1 MAPIIVDDFVLTL
14 SDDDDLPDEELE
26 DSETEVVAEPT
37 KGNKRKRA
45 ETKQSAVKKLKAGG
59 DEGDEGILSDFEF
72 DDGRAAD
79 LADFDGW
86 ETSGNGKDSIA
97 DIVDRRK
104 GVRRDTSRPS
114 PPSDDESVDAS
125 LEDDLEV
132 EAEDEDEML
141 GSDGKSD
148 SGLGKEE
155 EEEVQANP
163 LEHINAEGDGV
174 EELDEEEDLAAPV
187 AHPDDLASDAASD
200 AAEDT
205 IEQEKQA
212 AFFAPAQPDQP
223 LINGDYSFGSMSLS
237 RPIMRGLSELKFVS
251 PTPIQRKA
259 IPVALEGKDIV
270 GGAVTG
276 SGKTGAFIIPI
287 LERLLFRPKRVP
299 TTRVAILMPT
309 RELALQCLAV
319 AKKLASHTDVTFGR
333 AIGGLNAREQEK
345 ELKLRPDIVIAT
357 PGRFIDFMRN
367 SPALQVDKI
376 EILVLDEADRMLEEG
391 FADELNEILN
401 TIPKSR
407 QTMLFSATMTS
418 RVDDLVRVGLQRP
431 VRLMVDAQKT
441 SASGLTQEFVRL
453 RPGRESSRLG
463 YLMYLCSEVHRD
475 RVIIFFRQKKDA
487 HRIRVVFA
495 LCGLKAAELHGS
507 MSQEQRINSIEA
519 FRSGRASFLL
529 ATDLASRGLDIK
541 GIETVINYEAPQS
554 HEIYL
559 HRVGRTARAGRK
571 GISCTLAAE
580 PDRRV
585 VKAAVKAAKAQSG
598 AQIRQRTVDPQDAD
612 AWQKRCDELEDEIED
627 VLREEKEE
635 KVLQQTERTIVKAE
649 NIEKFGDE
657 IAARPKKTWF
667 QSEKEKVAAKAKG
680 GVVLNGV
687 SGAGGEEG
695 GRKKVKGGKLSN
707 KQKKRLQDKD
717 DRKAGLE
724 WKKTKSSEEKVK
736 AKPSSKPKAG
746 GKPGAKPGAG
756 GKEGAKPGA
765 RPGGNGRSSSKPT
778 TSGKPK
784 GKKGGRHP
792 DGYTIDTSSLPN
804 FKQYCV
810 TKLPM
815 PHTALQY
822 LNILA
827 QYNKWQRMYAYPLH
841 RGESHSDACRL
852 RAVEAETTRIE
863 PGNDGVEL
871 FDGEAWTS
879 GIDETAVAV
888 QQRRKRKRKIVIFK
902 RTGPGSSL
910 NWVCGMFL
918 EMMVEET
925 ERGCPGLVSG

>member
-1 MAPIIVDDFVLTL
+1 MAPVIEDDFVLTL
-14 SDDDDLPDEELE
+14 SDNDEIPDDELE
-26 DSETEVVAEPT
+26 ESEVEASP
-37 KGNKRKRA
+37 KPSLKRKRA
-45 ETKQSAVKKLKAGG
+45 DKAQSAVKKLKGEKEAG
-59 DEGDEGILSDFEF
+59 EEDEGILSDFEF

-86 ETSGNGKDSIA
+86 DVTGNGRDTIS
-97 DIVDRRK
+97 DIVNRRK
-104 GVRRDTSRPS
+104 GAQKPTNGAAATLSDAEESDVDSED
-114 PPSDDESVDAS
+114 DDEEIDGDKVSELEADSDA
-125 LEDDLEV
+125 EDDV
-132 EAEDEDEML
+132 DDANNGHAEAD
-141 GSDGKSD
+141 
-148 SGLGKEE
+148 
-155 EEEVQANP
+155 
-163 LEHINAEGDGV
+163 EGDV
-174 EELDEEEDLAAPV
+174 EDDDNGMESFAAPV
-187 AHPDDLASDAASD
+187 AHPDDVASEAASD
-200 AAEDT
+200 AGEDAAEK
-205 IEQEKQA
+205 EKQA
-212 AFFAPAQPDQP
+212 AFFAPAEADAV
-223 LINGDYSFGSMSLS
+223 ITNGGGSFSSMSLS

-319 AKKLASHTDVTFGR
+319 SKKLASHTDVTFGR
-333 AIGGLNAREQEK
+333 AIGGLNSREQEK

-391 FADELNEILN
+391 FADELNEILD

-418 RVDDLVRVGLQRP
+418 RVDDLVRVGMQRP

-453 RPGRESSRLG
+453 RPGRETSRLG

-487 HRIRVVFA
+487 HRVRVVFA
-495 LCGLKAAELHGS
+495 LCGLQAAELHGS
-507 MSQEQRINSIEA
+507 MSQEQRINSMEA

-571 GISCTLAAE
+571 GISCTIAAE
-580 PDRRV
+580 PDRKV
-585 VKAAVKAAKAQSG
+585 VKAAVKAAKAQTG
-598 AQIRQRTVDPQDAD
+598 AQIRQRTVDPKDAD
-612 AWQKRCDELEDEIED
+612 AWQRRCDELEPDVED

-635 KVLQQTERTIVKAE
+635 KVLEQTERTIVKAE
-649 NIEKFGDE
+649 NIEKYGDE

-667 QSEKEKVAAKAKG
+667 QTEKDKVASKAKG
-680 GVVLNGV
+680 SVVLNGAA
-687 SGAGGEEG
+687 AGDADG
-695 GRKKVKGGKLSN
+695 GKKRPKGKLSN
-707 KQKKRLQDKD
+707 KQKKRLQDTD

-724 WKKTKSSEEKVK
+724 WKKTKTAQE
-736 AKPSSKPKAG
+736 KPKGKPAGKPASKAGAG
-746 GKPGAKPGAG
+746 GKP
-756 GKEGAKPGA
+756 
-765 RPGGNGRSSSKPT
+765 
-778 TSGKPK
+778 SGKPK
-784 GKKGGRHP
+784 GKSKG
-792 DGYTIDTSSLPN
+792 
-804 FKQYCV
+804 
-810 TKLPM
+810 
-815 PHTALQY
+815 
-822 LNILA
+822 
-827 QYNKWQRMYAYPLH
+827 
-841 RGESHSDACRL
+841 
-852 RAVEAETTRIE
+852 
-863 PGNDGVEL
+863 
-871 FDGEAWTS
+871 
-879 GIDETAVAV
+879 
-888 QQRRKRKRKIVIFK
+888 KR
-902 RTGPGSSL
+902 
-910 NWVCGMFL
+910 
-918 EMMVEET
+918 
-925 ERGCPGLVSG
+925 

>member
-1 MAPIIVDDFVLTL
+1 MASGFVDDFVLTL
-14 SDDDDLPDEELE
+14 SDDDDVPDDELE
-26 DSETEVVAEPT
+26 ESEVDTLIELSN
-37 KGNKRKRA
+37 GHKRKRA
-45 ETKQSAVKKLKAGG
+45 ETKQSAVKKHKSDNDG
-59 DEGDEGILSDFEF
+59 GDEGILSDFEF
-72 DDGRAAD
+72 DDGRVAD

-86 ETSGNGKDSIA
+86 DTSGNGKDSIA

-104 GVRRDTSRPS
+104 GIRQHGVSGAGL
-114 PPSDDESVDAS
+114 PSDDLSVEVS
-125 LEDDLEV
+125 EGDDLELEV
-132 EAEDEDEML
+132 EDESEVEESEPHGESTLNGKAGPKSQRDEEGGEDEDEDEDD
-141 GSDGKSD
+141 GSPTANGH
-148 SGLGKEE
+148 GMN
-155 EEEVQANP
+155 EV
-163 LEHINAEGDGV
+163 ED
-174 EELDEEEDLAAPV
+174 DEDLAAPV
-187 AHPDDLASDAASD
+187 AHPDDIASDAGSD
-200 AAEDT
+200 AAEDA
-205 IEQEKQA
+205 IERGKQA
-212 AFFAPAQPDQP
+212 AFFAPAQPDTP
-223 LINGDYSFGSMSLS
+223 LINGDFSFGSMSLS

-507 MSQEQRINSIEA
+507 MSQEQRINSMEA

-585 VKAAVKAAKAQSG
+585 VKASVKAAKAQSG
-598 AQIRQRTVDPQDAD
+598 AQIRQRTVDPKDAD
-612 AWQKRCDELEDEIED
+612 TWQRRCDDLENDIED

-649 NIEKFGDE
+649 NIEKYGDE

-680 GVVLNGV
+680 GVVLNGE
-687 SGAGGEEG
+687 SGGAGEEG
-695 GRKKVKGGKLSN
+695 GRKKPKTGKLSN

-724 WKKTKSSEEKVK
+724 WKKTKGSEQK
-736 AKPSSKPKAG
+736 AKGKPGAITGASGKPGSKFGASVTPSAKTGTSEKPSVKPAAEGKPREKPSATGKPSGKAGAG
-746 GKPGAKPGAG
+746 GKPGGKPGAG
-756 GKEGAKPGA
+756 GKPGTRVGAGIKLGMKA
-765 RPGGNGRSSSKPT
+765 GG
-778 TSGKPK
+778 SGKPK
-784 GKKGGRHP
+784 
-792 DGYTIDTSSLPN
+792 
-804 FKQYCV
+804 
-810 TKLPM
+810 
-815 PHTALQY
+815 
-822 LNILA
+822 
-827 QYNKWQRMYAYPLH
+827 
-841 RGESHSDACRL
+841 
-852 RAVEAETTRIE
+852 
-863 PGNDGVEL
+863 
-871 FDGEAWTS
+871 
-879 GIDETAVAV
+879 
-888 QQRRKRKRKIVIFK
+888 RK
-902 RTGPGSSL
+902 
-910 NWVCGMFL
+910 
-918 EMMVEET
+918 
-925 ERGCPGLVSG
+925 